1 MTERVLPSDST
12 SRTLLEPSAS
22 LSQQVVCPAESL
34 RGDGL
39 ILAMCAATPGVE
51 FELWTAFP
59 RKALSDYAQTIA
71 DAQLQN
77 AALTQSLK

>member
-1 MTERVLPSDST
+1 MTDV
-12 SRTLLEPSAS
+12 
-22 LSQQVVCPAESL
+22 
-34 RGDGL
+34 
-39 ILAMCAATPGVE
+39 CAATPGVE

-59 RKALSDYAQTIA
+59 RKALSDHAQSIA

>member
-1 MTERVLPSDST
+1 MISID
-12 SRTLLEPSAS
+12 
-22 LSQQVVCPAESL
+22 
-34 RGDGL
+34 DGMP
-39 ILAMCAATPGVE
+39 IAATPGLE

-59 RKALSDYAQTIA
+59 RKALSDPAQSIA